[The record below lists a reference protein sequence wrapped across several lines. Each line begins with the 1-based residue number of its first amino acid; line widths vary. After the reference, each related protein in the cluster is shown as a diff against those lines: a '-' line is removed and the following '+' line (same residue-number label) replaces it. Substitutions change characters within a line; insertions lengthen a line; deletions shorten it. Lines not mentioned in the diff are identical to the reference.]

1 MKIQQIQF
9 KNPIKII
16 QVFRNIN
23 VYGKEE
29 KSFELRKDKMTWKP
43 IPSKSGYVL
52 ENELFLPEQILRNP
66 DFNNCDLII
75 LEDDNTIQSLSF
87 LHKKESNYC
96 FITTRPNQLDIF
108 ELRMKDA
115 LELHLK
121 YGYFE
126 IGTPERKNFKLFDIK
141 QQQPVE
147 IRINGKTDAS
157 LSSRRAR
164 VFKEQYYVI
173 EYIGDFSQCKLLKEP
188 FDAVVKMVPEERKII
203 DLIKPLW

>member
-1 MKIQQIQF
+1 MKPQQIVF
-9 KNPIKII
+9 KKPVKLI

-29 KSFELRKDKMTWKP
+29 KSFELRKDVMTWKP

-121 YGYFE
+121 Y
-126 IGTPERKNFKLFDIK
+126 
-141 QQQPVE
+141 
-147 IRINGKTDAS
+147 
-157 LSSRRAR
+157 
-164 VFKEQYYVI
+164 VI
-173 EYIGDFSQCKLLKEP
+173 
-188 FDAVVKMVPEERKII
+188 
-203 DLIKPLW
+203 